1 MEVVS
6 ATDQKK
12 EAFLDALDAEFPQPL
27 ATETGELLSSAR
39 ETVRT
44 KPAPTTR
51 TEAWKYTRTTRIINQ
66 KWSNTVGTVDVNAYA
81 VPDLDAWRL
90 VFVNGVFQSEHSSW
104 PKAEGLSVKPLRS
117 ALENGEAKGFGRMSN
132 TPDEWF
138 ENLNLAYATDGV
150 FIHLAKNK
158 VVDKPIYLLHIS
170 TGEQTASFNRH
181 LVRVEQGA
189 QLNIIQHSVADENT
203 SGFYS
208 VVTEGDVAP
217 NATLHIDKVQNEGGK
232 VFQHAIDWIHQDR
245 DSHFDIRT
253 VTLKGLWV
261 RNNLN
266 IAVNGENCSTRLYGT
281 YMPDGKEHL
290 DNHTVVDHR
299 VPHCE
304 SDEVYKGIVNDKA
317 TAVFNG
323 KVFVRP
329 DAQKTNAFQ
338 QNANIVLTD
347 DAQMYSKPELEIY
360 ADDVKCSHGSTTGQF
375 DEEAVFYLRAR
386 GLSEQ
391 SARELLVYAFV
402 SEIIEAIGND
412 ALRNYCLEGLT
423 KRSRG

>member
-1 MEVVS
+1 MEVVN

-12 EAFLDALDAEFPQPL
+12 EAFLGALDAAFQQPL
-27 ATETGELLSSAR
+27 ASAKGALLNASR
-39 ETVRT
+39 ETLRT
-44 KPAPTTR
+44 QPAPTTR

-66 KWSNTVGTVDVNAYA
+66 AWSHAVPTVDADAFAVN
-81 VPDLDAWRL
+81 DLDAWRL
-90 VFVNGVFQSEHSSW
+90 VFVNGVFQAEQSTW
-104 PKAEGLSVKPLRS
+104 PEAEGLTVKPLRV
-117 ALENGEAKGFGRMSN
+117 ALEAGEVEGFGEKSN

-138 ENLNLAYATDGV
+138 ENLNMAYASDGV
-150 FIHLAKNK
+150 FIHLGKNK
-158 VVDKPIYLLHIS
+158 QIEKPIYILHI
-170 TGEQTASFNRH
+170 TAGEQSAAFNRH
-181 LVRVEQGA
+181 FFHVAQGA
-189 QLNIIQHSVADENT
+189 QLNVIQHSVADADAE
-203 SGFYS
+203 GFYS
-208 VVTEGDVAP
+208 VVTEGAVDA
-217 NATLHIDKVQNEGGK
+217 NASLHIDKVQNEAGK
-232 VFQHAIDWIHQDR
+232 VFQHAVEWVHQDR
-245 DSHFDIRT
+245 DSKFDIRT
-253 VTLKGLWV
+253 VTLRGHWV

-281 YMPDGKEHL
+281 YMPIEKEHL
-290 DNHTVVDHR
+290 DNHTMVDHR

-317 TAVFNG
+317 TGVFNG
-323 KVFVRP
+323 KVFVRQ

-338 QNANIVLTD
+338 QNANIILTD